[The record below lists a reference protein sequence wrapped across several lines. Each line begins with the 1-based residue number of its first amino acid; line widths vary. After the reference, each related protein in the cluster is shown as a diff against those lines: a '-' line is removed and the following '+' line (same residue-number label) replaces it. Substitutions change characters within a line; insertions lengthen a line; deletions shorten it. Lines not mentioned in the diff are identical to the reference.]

1 MFGHNENLRCH
12 LYCSNAVRTPRLKAR
27 GKLSVISFTVR
38 AEARTNAQVLA
49 SFDIIGREFS
59 VGTPRTIRGTT
70 VAPFTV
76 RAGARTPAQKDG
88 ASPLPENRARQATAL
103 NEAPLLRTLSLLLC
117 FVFLLYKLL
126 YLVRQ

>member
-59 VGTPRTIRGTT
+59 VSTPRTIKT
-70 VAPFTV
+70 
-76 RAGARTPAQKDG
+76 
-88 ASPLPENRARQATAL
+88 N
-103 NEAPLLRTLSLLLC
+103 LSLLYIT
-117 FVFLLYKLL
+117 VHLLRYWEVSK
-126 YLVRQ
+126 